1 MFKQAGTASHEP
13 YLGAAYQVHLIDLL
27 SDEHKLLLNGLDNS
41 RQFLAH
47 FKIADF
53 EREIKLFKGRFQSHI
68 MAENLK
74 LYLYLRMS
82 LPQGSEQKKLAENMR
97 LEIKEI
103 GKRVK
108 AFHDTYGSG
117 QLSPALIYACETE
130 LTELRKLLSERFE
143 QEERSLYPLYKR
155 QAAA

>member
-13 YLGAAYQVHLIDLL
+13 NLGAAYQAHLIDLL
-27 SDEHKLLLNGLDNS
+27 SDEHKLLLDELDNS

-53 EREIKLFKGRFQSHI
+53 EHEIKLFKGRFQSHV

-82 LPQGSEQKKLAENMR
+82 LPQGSEQRKLAENMR
-97 LEIKEI
+97 QEMKGIS
-103 GKRVK
+103 KRVK
-108 AFHDTYGSG
+108 AFHDTYGNG
-117 QLSPALIYACETE
+117 QLTPALIYACETE
-130 LTELRKLLSERFE
+130 LTELRKQLRERFE
-143 QEERSLYPLYKR
+143 QEERRLYPLYKR
-155 QAAA
+155 QAVA